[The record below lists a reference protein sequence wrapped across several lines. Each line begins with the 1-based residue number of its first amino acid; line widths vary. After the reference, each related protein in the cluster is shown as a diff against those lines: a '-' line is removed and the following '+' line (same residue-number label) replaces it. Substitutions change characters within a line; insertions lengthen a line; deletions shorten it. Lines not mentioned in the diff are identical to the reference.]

1 MFEWTTSTIL
11 FASAVGAFVGFV
23 SGIFGVGGGF
33 LLVPILNAVLGVPM
47 PIAVG
52 SAACYSLGPATTAML
67 ARKPGA
73 GYFEMTMILGG
84 GLLAGV
90 MSGSWAV
97 GYFGDASAIHLAG
110 ASIPAAEFWVL
121 SCYLVLMLVI
131 AGGSLWDVLRSGKGT
146 IQRRGLLA
154 FAPVPPIA
162 RIPDLRPSVYSIPL
176 LALTGLI
183 VGFLSGFLGMSGGLI
198 LVPASIYLLGMR
210 AQDAT
215 TLTVVMVWVVA
226 LQSTFM
232 HAYHVHVHLRLTLSL
247 LICGTIGAAIG
258 SQAGLRLTGRKLKT
272 LFGSLVL
279 LAAAIVAIRL
289 VWLIMGARQH

>member
-23 SGIFGVGGGF
+23 SGMFGVGGGF
-33 LLVPILNAVLGVPM
+33 LLVPILNAALGVPM

-90 MSGSWAV
+90 ISGSWAV
-97 GYFGDASAIHLAG
+97 GYFGSADPIQVGDSL
-110 ASIPAAEFWVL
+110 IPAAELWVL
-121 SCYLVLMLVI
+121 SCYFVLMLVI
-131 AGGSLWDVLRSGKGT
+131 AGGSLWDALRSGKNP

-154 FAPVPPIA
+154 FAPVPPMA

-176 LALTGLI
+176 LAITGLV

-232 HAYHVHVHLRLTLSL
+232 HAYHVHVHLRLTVSL

-258 SQAGLRLTGRKLKT
+258 SQSGLRLSGRRLKA

-279 LAAAIVAIRL
+279 LGAGIVALRL
-289 VWLIMGARQH
+289 IWLFI